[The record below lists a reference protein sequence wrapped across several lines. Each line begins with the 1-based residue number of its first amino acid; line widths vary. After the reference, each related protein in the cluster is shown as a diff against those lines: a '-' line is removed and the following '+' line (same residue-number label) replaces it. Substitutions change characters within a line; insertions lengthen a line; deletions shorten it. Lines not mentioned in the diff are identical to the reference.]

1 MKKEI
6 MEAYVGVVLNRFYI
20 SEDEFFKKNKSRRL
34 ANARYLFYYLCR
46 DRNIMIAD
54 IQRFMNENGYD
65 VPHTTVI
72 YGSGVMKKRVEE
84 DRDYKDVL
92 NGIKE
97 RIRIN

>member
-1 MKKEI
+1 
-6 MEAYVGVVLNRFYI
+6 
-20 SEDEFFKKNKSRRL
+20 
-34 ANARYLFYYLCR
+34 
-46 DRNIMIAD
+46 MIAD